1 MNDLLNWVGDHA
13 WVGWVGAAV
22 ALTLVELLSLD
33 LVLLMFAFGALAAA
47 IAAAIGAPL
56 WVCIAVFA
64 AVSLVMLFIARPK
77 MAARLH
83 DGPSLTTGHQAL
95 VGHTAVVERNVD
107 AYGGR
112 VMLHGEAWTARAE
125 NSTDIFEPSTEVT
138 VVRIDGATAVVTRKA
153 TL

>member
-1 MNDLLNWVGDHA
+1 MNDLLNWIGDHA

-33 LVLLMFAFGALAAA
+33 LVLLMFAFGAIGAAA
-47 IAAAIGAPL
+47 AAALGAPL
-56 WVCIAVFA
+56 WVCIAIFA
-64 AVSLVMLFIARPK
+64 AVSLVMLFVARPK

-95 VGHTAVVERNVD
+95 VGHTAVVERPVTFH
-107 AYGGR
+107 GGR
-112 VMLHGEAWTARAE
+112 VMLRGESWTARAE
-125 NSTDIFEPSTEVT
+125 NSTDIFDPSTEVT

>member
-1 MNDLLNWVGDHA
+1 MNDVLNWIGDHA

-47 IAAAIGAPL
+47 VAAAFGAPL
-56 WVCIAVFA
+56 WACIAVFA
-64 AVSLVMLFIARPK
+64 AVSLVMLFVARPK

-83 DGPSLTTGHQAL
+83 DGPELTTGHQAL
-95 VGHTAVVERNVD
+95 IGQTAVVERPVD
-107 AYGGR
+107 AHGGR
-112 VMLHGEAWTARAE
+112 VMLHGESWTARADDA
-125 NSTDIFEPSTEVT
+125 TAIFEPVTEVT

-153 TL
+153 TV

>member
-1 MNDLLNWVGDHA
+1 MNDVLNWIGDHA

-47 IAAAIGAPL
+47 VAAAFGAPL
-56 WVCIAVFA
+56 WACIAVFA
-64 AVSLVMLFIARPK
+64 AVSLVMLFVARPK

-83 DGPSLTTGHQAL
+83 DGPELTTGHQAL
-95 VGHTAVVERNVD
+95 IGQTAVVERPV
-107 AYGGR
+107 AAHGGR
-112 VMLHGEAWTARAE
+112 VMLHGESWTARADDA
-125 NSTDIFEPSTEVT
+125 TAIFEPATEVT